1 MRLLRI
7 FFFVSIYYLTSL
19 QCINGQ
25 SFFVKIPSDSIVNVE
40 YLSDSVRIISANN
53 NILYLDSS
61 GLPTPRPS
69 SISKTRLNHLE
80 ITLEKGGVLVATHS
94 TYEHLFSG
102 KSIRHIGNNYVASY
116 DGLFKNGRKF
126 SALTYSNGT
135 IREVGDSIL
144 VAWDG
149 FTVFH
154 KDSIYDFTSY
164 DTIGTIINGKRLG
177 FTRDAIAWGNNIF
190 LLTTRG
196 IFKYNAVSKDVQT
209 VYKEPNDRI
218 QLWSNEIGVNG
229 QRQSLI
235 VGLGSGRYRIFE
247 DGTYTKIEDLTTT
260 FTYFNHKQGILLF
273 PDRIKDYTKQLEM
286 IVANNYH
293 NVFKVGEVY
302 FGASDYGL
310 FAYADREDPV
320 QLNAVEYN
328 ARSFRISKDTVY
340 LGSISGLYKY
350 PFEYLLHAIKSQSE
364 DETEEVSPTLLG
376 FIVLGILILIGFI
389 VLLVTINS
397 RIDGAV
403 KSRIPQEVTKSVLLE
418 YISLNI
424 KDVSIAALCHEFDLN
439 QKELYSFFP
448 ESSPGATIKQ
458 LRLYKAKQL
467 YDEGKSSDII
477 ASETGYSKKYLTQ
490 TILPQLKNNGNRRK

>member
-1 MRLLRI
+1 M
-7 FFFVSIYYLTSL
+7 
-19 QCINGQ
+19 
-25 SFFVKIPSDSIVNVE
+25 KIPGDSLINVE
-40 YLSDSVRIISANN
+40 YLEDTVKILSRDN

-61 GLPTPRPS
+61 GFPTPHPS
-69 SISKTRLNHLE
+69 NISKTLLSNLN
-80 ITLEKGGVLVATHS
+80 ISLEKGGVLIALNS
-94 TYEHLFSG
+94 TYQHLYKG
-102 KSIRHIGNNYVASY
+102 KSIRHIGENYVATY
-116 DGLFKNGRKF
+116 HGLFENDKKF

-164 DTIGTIINGKRLG
+164 DTIGTLVNNQRLG
-177 FTRDAIAWGNNIF
+177 LARDAIVWGDDILF
-190 LLTTRG
+190 LTTKGVFR
-196 IFKYNAVSKDVQT
+196 YNSLTQDVLTIYEEQ
-209 VYKEPNDRI
+209 NDRI
-218 QLWSNEIGVNG
+218 QFWFEELGVSG
-229 QRQSLI
+229 LRQSI
-235 VGLGSGRYRIFE
+235 MIGIGSGRYRIFKDGSYVKKE
-247 DGTYTKIEDLTTT
+247 DFTTT
-260 FTYFNHKQGILLF
+260 FTYFNQEQSILLF
-273 PDRIKDYTKQLEM
+273 PDRIKDYPEQLE
-286 IVANNYH
+286 ISIANNYH
-293 NVFKVGEVY
+293 YVFKVGGVY

-310 FAYADREDPV
+310 FAYADREHPV

-328 ARSFRISKDTVY
+328 ARSFRISEDTAY

-376 FIVLGILILIGFI
+376 FIILGILILIGFI
-389 VLLVTINS
+389 FLLVTFNS

-403 KSRIPQEVTKSVLLE
+403 KSRMPQEVTKSVLLE
-418 YISLNI
+418 YISSNI

-490 TILPQLKNNGNRRK
+490 TRFICSQRKSLTRNLTLPSLIASNFFIL